1 MFVPGVHTK
10 RGCVRDRV
18 GCWHTHFAVDS
29 HGTMEFQFEVVRS
42 ERLDQPSELAEALTI
57 DPIVRRQG

>member
-1 MFVPGVHTK
+1 MIFDNCWRTNFV
-10 RGCVRDRV
+10 
-18 GCWHTHFAVDS
+18 ADS
-29 HGTMEFQFEVVRS
+29 HGTMEFQFEVVWS